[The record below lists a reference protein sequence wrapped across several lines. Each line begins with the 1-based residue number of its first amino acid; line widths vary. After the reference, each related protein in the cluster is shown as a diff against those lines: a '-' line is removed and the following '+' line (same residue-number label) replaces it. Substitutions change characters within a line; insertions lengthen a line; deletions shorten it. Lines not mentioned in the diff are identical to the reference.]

1 MGLTAVGFLLLG
13 TEFTLIG
20 RDRFQ
25 TALIQA
31 LVYVLYGCLDPA
43 PRVSLL
49 RTTCLVATVLVRAL
63 RRERTNGGRGR
74 IEIERIGLCSFR
86 RALEEQLLQPC
97 VEAACRKSPVFRH
110 PCPLSLH
117 NLQRSLHYSNSANS
131 KIMYAFENHPQQHFP
146 AHAGLVRRMYRIKH
160 PSGNKPVSFTPK
172 SYAIR
177 NGNPLSS
184 SFLSDSLLGFD

>member
-1 MGLTAVGFLLLG
+1 MGLTAVDFLLLG

-20 RDRFQ
+20 RDQFQ

-31 LVYVLYGCLDPA
+31 LVSVLYGCLDPT

-49 RTTCLVATVLVRAL
+49 RTTCLLATVLVRAL
-63 RRERTNGGRGR
+63 RRKRTNGGRGR
-74 IEIERIGLCSFR
+74 GRGRIEIRRICLRSFR

-110 PCPLSLH
+110 PYPLSLH

-131 KIMYAFENHPQQHFP
+131 KIMYAFENPPQQHFP
-146 AHAGLVRRMYRIKH
+146 RACW
-160 PSGNKPVSFTPK
+160 
-172 SYAIR
+172 
-177 NGNPLSS
+177 SS
-184 SFLSDSLLGFD
+184 QTDVQN